1 MAIIKKDV
9 KFNANGHQLAGV
21 LRLPVNISNNKTP
34 AIVTVHPISS
44 SKEQTSGLY
53 AERLGNLGYI
63 TLAFD
68 ASYQGESE
76 GEPRHIEDP
85 SARVEDIRSAID
97 YLTTLDYVDENRIGV
112 LGICG
117 GGGYS
122 VTAAM
127 TDRRVKALGT
137 IAAVNIGRMN
147 REGDGSPDAAI
158 RALEEVSKQRSA
170 EARGEEALCIT
181 YIPNTPNTPEERDAA
196 GIETLD
202 VTEAVDYYRTSRG
215 YHPNSQNKRRF
226 TSIDKTMAYD
236 AFHLAEKLL
245 TQPLQIIIGS
255 KPGEFGSY
263 RDGYELYNKAA
274 SKNKDLYVIEGVSHY
289 DLYDLPKAADPAME
303 RLEVFFQENL

>member
-1 MAIIKKDV
+1 MEITKKNV
-9 KFNANGHQLAGV
+9 RFNANGLQLAGV
-21 LRLPVNISNNKTP
+21 LRLPENYSDKKTP

-53 AERLGNLGYI
+53 AERLSNLGYI
-63 TLAFD
+63 TLAYD

-76 GEPRHIEDP
+76 GETRHIEDP
-85 SARVEDIRSAID
+85 NARVEDIRSAID

-122 VTAAM
+122 VTATM

-137 IAAVNIGRMN
+137 IAGVNFGHMS

-158 RALEEVSKQRSA
+158 KVLEEVSKQRTA
-170 EARGEEALCIT
+170 EARGDEGLIIN
-181 YIPNTPNTPEERDAA
+181 YMPNTPEERDAA
-196 GIETLD
+196 GMTTLD
-202 VTEAVDYYRTSRG
+202 MSEAVDYYRTPRG

-236 AFHLAEKLL
+236 AFHLADKLL
-245 TQPLQIIIGS
+245 TQPLQIIVGG
-255 KPGEFGSY
+255 KAGEFGSY

-274 SKNKDLYVIEGVSHY
+274 SKKKDLYVIENVSHY
-289 DLYDLPKAADPAME
+289 DLYDLPKGVDPAMKK
-303 RLEVFFQENL
+303 LEYFYKEYL